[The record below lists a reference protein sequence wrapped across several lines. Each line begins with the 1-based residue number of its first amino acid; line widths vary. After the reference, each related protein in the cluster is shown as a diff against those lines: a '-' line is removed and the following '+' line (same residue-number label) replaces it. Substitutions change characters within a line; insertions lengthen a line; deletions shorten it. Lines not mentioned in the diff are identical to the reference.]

1 MDPKSKND
9 FDILFS
15 SLEAWRKKAIAYCYS
30 TKSGE
35 PIRITLCPRWKSVSS
50 HCMIYAFFLLWQ
62 VQECLQ
68 GVARYRFAGLPP
80 DIWLLPR

>member
-35 PIRITLCPRWKSVSS
+35 PIHITVCPRWKSVSS
-50 HCMIYAFFLLWQ
+50 HCMIYAIFFFA
-62 VQECLQ
+62 VASSGMSSGSGALQ
-68 GVARYRFAGLPP
+68 ICRAAA
-80 DIWLLPR
+80 